1 MARQKDYFSF
11 ESIRDREG
19 NVVCYHVTM
28 IGTIEADG
36 VARMRTDFGADENQ
50 RMAFGRL
57 TVCGLDKKI
66 KVFTDQLNCRIY
78 YHSYS
83 EENGAVDIIS
93 FSAKDWRAD
102 EVYALQV
109 GDRVLIEGRAYIRP
123 VSEKYPD
130 RLPEVSVTMTGM
142 FLLGHKRFHSMNS
155 GLIPQK

>member
-78 YHSYS
+78 CRISLHNKTPFLYLSLSYKY
-83 EENGAVDIIS
+83 II
-93 FSAKDWRAD
+93 
-102 EVYALQV
+102 
-109 GDRVLIEGRAYIRP
+109 
-123 VSEKYPD
+123 
-130 RLPEVSVTMTGM
+130 
-142 FLLGHKRFHSMNS
+142 
-155 GLIPQK
+155 